1 MKNTLIC
8 DLDGT
13 LALDDH
19 RRPLIQ
25 SHGWKAYFDAC
36 VDDVLNEPVLHMLI
50 AWRRC
55 VAQET
60 GVAGKL
66 VILTGRCESQRK
78 ATESW
83 LGQHGVYADHL
94 LMRPGDS
101 YDPLAKGEHDGHWT
115 RDEDVKLAM
124 IQELGLSP
132 ANVICCLDDRDRM
145 VKFWRELGFDCWQ
158 VRPGAF

>member
-36 VDDVLNEPVLHMLI
+36 VDDVLNEPVARFLGMWVHQHPENKIVM
-50 AWRRC
+50 
-55 VAQET
+55 
-60 GVAGKL
+60 
-66 VILTGRCESQRK
+66 LTGRCESQR
-78 ATESW
+78 AVTMSW
-83 LGQHGVYADHL
+83 LHNRDVSPDHL
-94 LMRPGDS
+94 LMRPQGS
-101 YDPLAKGEHDGHWT
+101 YDPLAVCEDTTDGKWT
-115 RDEDVKLAM
+115 KDEEVKLAM
-124 IQELGLSP
+124 IRQLDLRPE
-132 ANVICCLDDRDRM
+132 NVICCLDDRDRM
-145 VKFWRELGFDCWQ
+145 VVFWRELGFDCWQ

>member
-36 VDDVLNEPVLHMLI
+36 VDDVLNPATAKFVGM
-50 AWRRC
+50 WRC
-55 VAQET
+55 NSASNMV
-60 GVAGKL
+60 
-66 VILTGRCESQRK
+66 VILTGRCESQR
-78 ATESW
+78 AVTEKW
-83 LGQHGVYADHL
+83 LYDNGIMWDRL
-94 LMRPGDS
+94 LMRPQDS
-101 YDPLAKGEHDGHWT
+101 YDPLAVCEDTTDGKWT
-115 RDEDVKLAM
+115 KDEDVKLAM
-124 IQELGLSP
+124 IRELGLSP

>member
-36 VDDVLNEPVLHMLI
+36 VDDVLNYPTAAFLGM
-50 AWRRC
+50 W
-55 VAQET
+55 QEGYENT
-60 GVAGKL
+60 T
-66 VILTGRCESQRK
+66 VILTGRCESQRA

-83 LGQHGVYADHL
+83 LEQHGVEYTHL
-94 LMRPGDS
+94 LMRPQDS
-101 YDPLAKGEHDGHWT
+101 YDPLAVCEDTTDGKWT
-115 RDEDVKLAM
+115 KDEEVKLAM
-124 IQELGLSP
+124 IRQLDLRPE
-132 ANVICCLDDRDRM
+132 NVICCLDDRDRM
-145 VKFWRELGFDCWQ
+145 VVFWRELGFDCWQ

>member
-36 VDDVLNEPVLHMLI
+36 VHDTLNYPTAAFLGM
-50 AWRRC
+50 W
-55 VAQET
+55 QEGHENAT
-60 GVAGKL
+60 
-66 VILTGRCESQRK
+66 VILTGRCESQR
-78 ATESW
+78 AVTEAW
-83 LGQHGVYADHL
+83 LKHHGVHYDHL
-94 LMRPGDS
+94 LMRPADS
-101 YDPLAKGEHDGHWT
+101 YDPLAVCEDTTDGKWT
-115 RDEDVKLAM
+115 KDEEVKLAM
-124 IQELGLSP
+124 IRQLDLRPE
-132 ANVICCLDDRDRM
+132 NVICCLDDRDRM
-145 VKFWRELGFDCWQ
+145 VVFWRELGFDCWQ